1 MNSLFS
7 LVQDGCCK
15 TINLYPKHRK
25 KTKKKKVNEHNIV
38 RKKKEHVH
46 DKKCK

>member
-1 MNSLFS
+1 

-15 TINLYPKHRK
+15 TQLICIQNTGK

-38 RKKKEHVH
+38 KKEKEHVH
-46 DKKCK
+46 DKKGK